1 MEFCP
6 YGNLHTAGKTCYV
19 CPLLSAEALDKA
31 TAGSRVMDLKNQKPN
46 LVEQIVF
53 LYSELFNKPH
63 CELSLQNQYL
73 DNL

>member
-1 MEFCP
+1 
-6 YGNLHTAGKTCYV
+6 
-19 CPLLSAEALDKA
+19 
-31 TAGSRVMDLKNQKPN
+31 MDLKDQKPN

-63 CELSLQNQYL
+63 CESTLKNQYL

>member
-6 YGNLHTAGKTCYV
+6 YGNRTVGKLCYV
-19 CPLLSAEALDKA
+19 CPLPSAEALDKA
-31 TAGSRVMDLKNQKPN
+31 TAGSRIMDLKDQKPN

-53 LYSELFNKPH
+53 LYSEPFNKPH
-63 CELSLQNQYL
+63 CESTLKNQYL